1 MRKIVKLVKELL
13 FKLGLDKSVNFLI
26 NSGIVGKIHIL
37 LERLDTKSF
46 REFYSMHM
54 KEFEE
59 VESILEDDLSIRT
72 YKAVIHYR
80 CSGKR
85 EELLKCFVKPQYF
98 QKDIFTVFAGDTFID
113 GGAFIGDVTEQV
125 LRCVGGY
132 SRIYAW
138 EPDRKNIEILNK
150 IIENHPNVKN
160 IPYALWSEKTTLY
173 FSEEGTAGSK
183 VVANHE
189 STVKT
194 ISLEANSI
202 DNVHV
207 EDKVSFIKMDIEGA
221 EMYALKG
228 AEHTI
233 MRDRPNLA
241 ICIYHSFEDLYRI
254 PLYIKSL
261 VPEYKIYIRHHS
273 DRSIET
279 VVYATL

>member
-1 MRKIVKLVKELL
+1 MW
-13 FKLGLDKSVNFLI
+13 G
-26 NSGIVGKIHIL
+26 
-37 LERLDTKSF
+37 
-46 REFYSMHM
+46 
-54 KEFEE
+54 
-59 VESILEDDLSIRT
+59 
-72 YKAVIHYR
+72 
-80 CSGKR
+80 
-85 EELLKCFVKPQYF
+85 
-98 QKDIFTVFAGDTFID
+98 
-113 GGAFIGDVTEQV
+113 
-125 LRCVGGY
+125 GGY

-221 EMYALKG
+221 EMYAIKG

-241 ICIYHSFEDLYRI
+241 ICIYHKPEDLWEI
-254 PLYIKSL
+254 PLLIQSW
-261 VPEYKIYIRHHS
+261 VPDYKFYVRHYGE
-273 DRSIET
+273 RFYGTILF
-279 VVYATL
+279 ATI